1 MSGNKTCTNCQA
13 ENDISAKFCFNCGSE
28 LVSQTA
34 PKGACQNC
42 GFENPE
48 EAKFCASC
56 GASIGGKSTISQ
68 PPYLQNPPKESMIS
82 RGKPAAQQKKKGKRK
97 HKSPARQNFPK
108 RRQAAKKWNPTTVAV
123 VAIGALLVIFYFV
136 YMNQRAA
143 KISEPY
149 VEQKTNNIE
158 LENKVL
164 AVASKFVCACG
175 SCPKEPLE
183 ICSCPTA
190 RKERDFIRN
199 ALYSG
204 MDEGNVINTLNNRFG
219 GIESEFESQYGSGK
233 VNLNLPQSTRQN
245 LLLDLP
251 GDSGDASQL
260 ASFANRVEIIS
271 HFACSCGQ
279 CEQDELID
287 CDCDHP
293 RGAKEVK
300 RFIDE
305 KISEGDLT
313 VAQIIELVENKYGG
327 KIR

>member
-1 MSGNKTCTNCQA
+1 MSEQKICSNCQA
-13 ENDISAKFCFNCGSE
+13 ENDFSAKFCFNCGSE
-28 LVSQTA
+28 LASQTM
-34 PKGACQNC
+34 PEGACQNC
-42 GFENPE
+42 GFENPDD
-48 EAKFCASC
+48 AKFCASC
-56 GASIGGKSTISQ
+56 GASLSGGTTTAKPSPKQ
-68 PPYLQNPPKESMIS
+68 PAK
-82 RGKPAAQQKKKGKRK
+82 QKKKLKSKTSNFVKQKPRKMKKSKRFRDPLTIGLLIV
-97 HKSPARQNFPK
+97 SVIIIIVFYANYVK
-108 RRQAAKKWNPTTVAV
+108 RGIELTD
-123 VAIGALLVIFYFV
+123 
-136 YMNQRAA
+136 
-143 KISEPY
+143 PY
-149 VEQKTNNIE
+149 VEQKTNNVE

-204 MDEGNVINTLNNRFG
+204 MDEDNIITTLNNRFG
-219 GIESEFESQYGSGK
+219 GIKSEFESQYGSGK
-233 VNLNLPQSTRQN
+233 VNLTLPQSTGQN
-245 LLLDLP
+245 LLLDLA

-271 HFACSCGQ
+271 HFACPCGQ

-313 VAQIIELVENKYGG
+313 VAGVIELVENKYGG